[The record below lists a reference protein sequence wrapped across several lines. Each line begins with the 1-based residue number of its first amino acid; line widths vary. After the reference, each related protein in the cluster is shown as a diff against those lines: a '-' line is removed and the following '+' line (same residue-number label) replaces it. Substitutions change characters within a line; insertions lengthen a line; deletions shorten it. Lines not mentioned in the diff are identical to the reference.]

1 MRRGGR
7 NGVTLVELLI
17 VLVILS
23 IALSIVLPAL
33 NKGYES
39 WLLRTSG
46 QRIAALFRSASDT
59 ARREGV
65 EIAGYCEDDRLV
77 LLRKGAI
84 YRELTLPMSIGVS
97 PQKPGGVVFL
107 PTGQILSS
115 DTFVLASTA
124 GRKATIVFG
133 PLPGE
138 VSLKEGAP

>member
-7 NGVTLVELLI
+7 KGVTLVELLV

-23 IALSIVLPAL
+23 VALSVALPTL
-33 NKGYES
+33 DKRYES

-46 QRIAALFRSASDT
+46 QRIVALFRAASDT
-59 ARREGV
+59 SRREGV
-65 EIAGYCEDDRLV
+65 QIVGYCEEGRLV
-77 LLRKGAI
+77 LLREGVI
-84 YRELTLPMSIGVS
+84 YRSLTLPVSVEVS
-97 PQKPGGVVFL
+97 PRKPDGVVFL

-115 DTFVLASTA
+115 DKFVLASTT
-124 GRKATIVFG
+124 GRKATIEFG